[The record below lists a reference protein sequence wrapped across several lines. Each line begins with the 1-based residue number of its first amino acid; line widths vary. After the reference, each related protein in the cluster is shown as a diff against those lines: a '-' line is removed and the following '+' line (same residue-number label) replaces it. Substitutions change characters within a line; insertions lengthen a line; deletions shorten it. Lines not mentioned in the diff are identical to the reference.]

1 MPDTATANEQTGVG
15 AAIPTRMPEQKNR
28 TRADAVRMR
37 LTEEIVTGTLP
48 PGDRLD
54 EISLASRFKVS
65 RTPVRE
71 ALRQLAAS
79 GLVEWRPRQGAV
91 VARISIHEMV
101 SLFEM
106 MAEFEGIAGRLS
118 AR

>member
-1 MPDTATANEQTGVG
+1 MSDTFSMNPKTEREATAPKSSEK
-15 AAIPTRMPEQKNR
+15 RSR

-37 LTEEIVTGTLP
+37 LTEEIVTGTQLP
-48 PGDRLD
+48 GARLD
-54 EISLASRFKVS
+54 EITLAARFNVS

-91 VARISIHEMV
+91 VASISV
-101 SLFEM
+101 QDRKST
-106 MAEFEGIAGRLS
+106 RLNS
-118 AR
+118 SH